1 MSKDEENRELALNLW
16 AYLDQGLSLVYAL
29 AGKAYALTGS
39 EQEKLAML
47 HQLAPTDHLS
57 VKRQSVP
64 KNFQV
69 VDGHK
74 THEGVVAPSTLREAM
89 AQAFEGVIQSIETE
103 LPPIPNF
110 ETNEHIPQRI
120 SQHYVSCLTF
130 LLEDDV
136 GNVRPIISRDQS
148 EVLFVEQQKRELMQ
162 TFGLLE
168 NEAEDIAQQWAK
180 EQRNGVTDE

>member
-1 MSKDEENRELALNLW
+1 MSAEAGNSELALNLW
-16 AYLDQGLSLVYAL
+16 AYLDQGLGLVYAL

-39 EQEKLAML
+39 EEEKLAML

-69 VDGHK
+69 IDGHK
-74 THEGVVAPSTLREAM
+74 THEGVVAPSTLRESM
-89 AQAFEGVIQSIETE
+89 AQAFEGVIQSIEAE

-110 ETNEHIPQRI
+110 ETNEHTPQRI
-120 SQHYVSCLTF
+120 PQNYLSCLTF
-130 LLEDDV
+130 LLEDDS
-136 GNVRPIISRDQS
+136 GNLTPITSRAQS

-168 NEAEDIAQQWAK
+168 NEAEEIAEQWAK
-180 EQRNGVTDE
+180 EQRDDVSGE